1 MKRLAFAWLLAAAL
15 AAPTVPLRAQTVVH
29 DDRGVALAFASPPR
43 RIVSLLPSLTEA
55 VCALQACARLVGV
68 DRFSDWPASVA
79 ALPRLGGIDDT
90 AVERLVALRPDLVLA
105 ARSARAVPRLESLG
119 LKVMVLDSDT
129 HADVRRTLDRLGHVL
144 GEPGSGPTSGPGL
157 WAGIERQVAQ
167 AAARVP
173 AAWRGR
179 RVYFE
184 VGPEPYAAG
193 AASFIGQTLAALG
206 LRNIVPASMGPF
218 PHLNPEFVVRAQPD
232 IVMAAAAD
240 LAAMPSRPGWAA
252 LKALHGQAC
261 GFNDAQYELLIRP
274 GPRLGEAADLLADC
288 LAGLARRA
296 P

>member
-1 MKRLAFAWLLAAAL
+1 MKRRSALVALCVALFAVLP
-15 AAPTVPLRAQTVVH
+15 AAPALRAQTVVH
-29 DDRGVALAFASPPR
+29 DDRGVALGFAAPPQ

-90 AVERLVALRPDLVLA
+90 QVEQLVALGPDLVLA

-119 LKVMVLDSDT
+119 LKVMVLDSDS
-129 HADVRRTLDRLGHVL
+129 HADVRRTLDRLGRVL
-144 GEPGSGPTSGPGL
+144 GAPALGPAL
-157 WAGIERQVAQ
+157 WAGIEQQVAR

-173 AAWRGR
+173 AALRGR

-193 AASFIGQTLAALG
+193 AASFIGQTLAELG
-206 LRNIVPASMGPF
+206 LRNIVPASMGAF

-232 IVMAAAAD
+232 VVMAAAAD

-261 GFNDAQYELLIRP
+261 GFDAAQYELLIRP
-274 GPRLGEAADLLADC
+274 GPRLGEAAGVLADC
-288 LAGLARRA
+288 LAGLDRRS

>member
-1 MKRLAFAWLLAAAL
+1 MKKRSAL
-15 AAPTVPLRAQTVVH
+15 AALLGALFAVLSAAPALRAQPVVH
-29 DDRGVALAFASPPR
+29 DDRGVALSFAAPPQ

-55 VCALQACARLVGV
+55 VCALQACTRLVGV

-90 AVERLVALRPDLVLA
+90 QVEALFALRPDLVLA

-119 LKVMVLDSDT
+119 LKVLVLDSDT
-129 HADVRRTLDRLGHVL
+129 HADVRRTLDRLGRVL
-144 GEPGSGPTSGPGL
+144 GAPARGPAL
-157 WAGIERQVAQ
+157 WAGIEQQLGQ

-173 AAWRGR
+173 PALRGR

-206 LRNIVPASMGPF
+206 LRNIAPASMGAF

-232 IVMAAAAD
+232 VVMAAAAD

-252 LKALHGQAC
+252 LKALHGAAC
-261 GFNDAQYELLIRP
+261 GFDPAQYDLLIRP
-274 GPRLGEAADLLADC
+274 GPRMGEAAGVLADC
-288 LAGLARRA
+288 LAGLARRR

>member
-1 MKRLAFAWLLAAAL
+1 MTKRSVLAALFAVL
-15 AAPTVPLRAQTVVH
+15 SAAMPLHAQTVVH
-29 DDRGVALAFASPPR
+29 DDRGVALEFAAPPQ

-90 AVERLVALRPDLVLA
+90 QVEALVALKPELVLA

-129 HADVRRTLDRLGHVL
+129 HADVRRALDRLARVL
-144 GEPGSGPTSGPGL
+144 GEPARGPAL
-157 WAGIERQVAQ
+157 WAGIEQQVAR

-173 AAWRGR
+173 TAMRGR

-193 AASFIGQTLAALG
+193 AASFIGQTLAELG
-206 LRNIVPASMGPF
+206 LRNIVPASMGAF

-232 IVMAAAAD
+232 LVMAAAAD
-240 LAAMPSRPGWAA
+240 LAAMPSRPGWSA
-252 LKALHGQAC
+252 LKALHGGAC
-261 GFNDAQYELLIRP
+261 GFDAAQYELLIRP
-274 GPRLGEAADLLADC
+274 GPRLGEAAGLLADC
-288 LAGLARRA
+288 LAGLARRS

>member
-1 MKRLAFAWLLAAAL
+1 MKRRSALIALCAAL
-15 AAPTVPLRAQTVVH
+15 FAVLPAAPALRAQTIVH
-29 DDRGVALAFASPPR
+29 DDRGVALAFAAPPQ

-68 DRFSDWPASVA
+68 DRFSDWPVAVA

-90 AVERLVALRPDLVLA
+90 QVEQLVALGPDLVLA

-129 HADVRRTLDRLGHVL
+129 HADVRRTLDRLGRVL
-144 GEPGSGPTSGPGL
+144 GAPPRGPAL
-157 WAGIERQVAQ
+157 WAGIEQQVAR

-173 AAWRGR
+173 AALRGR

-193 AASFIGQTLAALG
+193 AASFIGQTLAELG
-206 LRNIVPASMGPF
+206 LRNIVPATMGAF

-232 IVMAAAAD
+232 VVMAAAAD
-240 LAAMPSRPGWAA
+240 LAAMPSRPGWEA

-261 GFNDAQYELLIRP
+261 GFDAAQYELLIRP
-274 GPRLGEAADLLADC
+274 GPRLGEAAGVLADC
-288 LAGLARRA
+288 LAGLARRS